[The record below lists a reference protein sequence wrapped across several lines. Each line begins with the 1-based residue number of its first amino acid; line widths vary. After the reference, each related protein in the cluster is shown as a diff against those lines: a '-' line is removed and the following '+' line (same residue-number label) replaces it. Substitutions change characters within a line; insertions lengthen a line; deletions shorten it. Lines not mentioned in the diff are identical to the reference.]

1 MPRSSATAAAL
12 TREIGTQ
19 AKLHSSP
26 VFSPHVTLL
35 PDIRRPRQEVVGM
48 TQKLA
53 ARLKKYRL
61 NFLNISSG
69 SIYYQCVYLLC
80 MPEAEPMAAAAE
92 ARSVFDMTT
101 LGTYMPHLSLHSDLL
116 VEKYI
121 GGEVFNESVP
131 RAFKYAE
138 LCRKLNDKF
147 GDTVSFQYLT
157 PGEELDSEE
166 LIRVTDDND
175 LQELYEEYDGAL
187 RRPGTPL
194 KTFRIKVFV
203 FPACQD
209 VREVCEDQ
217 GDEDALMMEPPP
229 DPSTMEFNPE
239 DWCSDEDEY
248 SNSSVPSGVPSSDHG
263 YGMTATSSSG
273 YQTRMA
279 VAVADA
285 AAPLYARS
293 SAPQQPPLPNSL
305 QHSAPH
311 FYPSSPHFFPLPHH
325 PNHTPLQ
332 LTYSGM
338 ESAAIHNLTHSAGN
352 YDFLANLD
360 SITGNGSLSN
370 HEQQQQQRR
379 RSEESATAA
388 AQPPSFRRFDFSGN
402 GGYGQLNDPYDAENE
417 DAAHA
422 HAAAAAAGAA
432 FGGARRHSADP
443 PVPFSGNHVL
453 SPAYPWA
460 EERVL
465 QQQQILQQKQQQ
477 QQYSGNGN
485 GGTWAANGSSPLGA
499 VTRLDAIDERARIVG
514 AGGVI
519 GGPRGD
525 GVRLAA
531 PLGDKWSQGSREF
544 FDQLVT
550 HEQQQQ
556 PEPHQNG
563 WNQVWQPQTPSMSQE
578 AATQERRQAQRAV
591 QLLPAQLN
599 GGGGGGVQNQMPGM
613 PHEPPSLPS
622 HLMQRMF
629 GNNHP
634 AHLGGAPVP
643 PAAAPPAQPFREST
657 VFPSHISVFGD
668 SFAGVQLNATSG
680 SGTNDPSRVTDSNSN
695 TTHSNSNTTGT
706 GTCSGLGNNRFGA
719 AASRGISGGAGAA
732 AASGIPIFRQPTQQ
746 QQQQQ
751 QQRGMPRLP
760 SHISAFG
767 EGSSCQDGADEV
779 VVMGGGRSSGGRWR
793 GLPCAGASGS
803 ALPRPA
809 STPGV
814 PPGTA
819 TGRATATGTGTATA
833 SPTPGAGRGMRGRR
847 TGEPCV
853 PGVLGVLWS
862 RAAPVPSSGRSCRGT
877 GYESARAQVRCC
889 GPGLGQVGAGNAQQ
903 ARSTDQRLERAG
915 PGNGRIRPAHRPFI
929 ACGTKGPDLTAHFIT
944 QDWSEEGAQD
954 GMALPQAAVKAVRA
968 GAGGRG
974 ATPLQLDFAA
984 SFNANG
990 ESRTHTVAPPSQPS
1004 PGSSALLQGVV
1015 KLRREDVLLSRKI
1028 GEGAFGEVSQAHV
1041 FPYGVVAIK
1050 WLKKERFAKYSE
1062 SFTREAEVLSKLNHP
1077 NIIRMYGLV
1086 VESGDAAMASV
1097 AGAAVDP
1104 AHPGAGGGEQVIAG
1118 IMTEFVRSGSLTQH
1132 LRSLPRPLSLKER
1145 CHIAWQAT
1153 LGMAYLHKQSP
1164 AVVHFD
1170 LKPDNLLV
1178 DGEGEN
1184 LVVKVADF
1192 GLSKHKYHSHVSCC
1206 DLRGTLPYMAPELL
1220 LNPRQVSERCDVWSM
1235 GVVMWEMTTL
1245 EVPFQELSSQSI
1257 LMALMHGN
1265 LHLPIPATCEP
1276 EWRGLIEACL
1286 ETDPSCRPS
1295 FQQLAHQLGTILT
1308 GLAAEE
1314 AQAAGGAGM

>member
-1 MPRSSATAAAL
+1 MARAGDVESYSLWVMPRSSATAAAL

-719 AASRGISGGAGAA
+719 AASRGISGGAG
-732 AASGIPIFRQPTQQ
+732 QQ
-746 QQQQQ
+746 LPGRRRRGCGDGRGA
-751 QQRGMPRLP
+751 QQRRQVAGSPLRGG
-760 SHISAFG
+760 FG
-767 EGSSCQDGADEV
+767 LGFAAPGFYAGRAAGNGNGQGHGHGNGNGNGVANTWGREGN
-779 VVMGGGRSSGGRWR
+779 
-793 GLPCAGASGS
+793 AG
-803 ALPRPA
+803 
-809 STPGV
+809 TPG
-814 PPGTA
+814 
-819 TGRATATGTGTATA
+819 
-833 SPTPGAGRGMRGRR
+833 
-847 TGEPCV
+847 
-853 PGVLGVLWS
+853 
-862 RAAPVPSSGRSCRGT
+862 
-877 GYESARAQVRCC
+877 
-889 GPGLGQVGAGNAQQ
+889 
-903 ARSTDQRLERAG
+903 
-915 PGNGRIRPAHRPFI
+915 
-929 ACGTKGPDLTAHFIT
+929 GTKGPDLTAHFIT

-990 ESRTHTVAPPSQPS
+990 PPSQPS
-1004 PGSSALLQGVV
+1004 PGSSALLHGVV

-1086 VESGDAAMASV
+1086 VESGDAPMAP
-1097 AGAAVDP
+1097 AGAGGLEP
-1104 AHPGAGGGEQVIAG
+1104 AHPEAGGGGGEPVIAG

-1164 AVVHFD
+1164 AVIHFD

-1235 GVVMWEMTTL
+1235 GVVMWEMATL
-1245 EVPFQELSSQSI
+1245 EVPFQELNSQSI
-1257 LMALMHGN
+1257 LVALMHGT

-1286 ETDPSCRPS
+1286 ETNPSCRPS